1 MNRQAHDEREKWI
14 VMGNHRSTWG
24 KDEYVGLP
32 MSDLTTHTCVSGS
45 TGSGKSTFLRGLAKQ
60 FFELGG
66 VVIVIEPAGDLILDG
81 QEGILADLPPHLLDR
96 VAVLDFAGPCPPQ
109 LNLTTMDLA
118 RGRSLAVDTAM
129 NCIEVVE
136 ASGWDKAVR
145 MREILEH
152 TLHLILERS
161 GSTASMLDA
170 QIFLNDE
177 EQRKTWLGKY
187 TQPQDKHLGEEL
199 GESLPYLKQLF
210 AEQDGGKPKDQPL
223 EYPIRRVGRFFRN
236 EYLRRSLALP
246 LLNPGHAFDLEKLM
260 NSRTGAMILVPLRS
274 DTLGDDAKRVIAT
287 LLMQTI
293 SKIFMARASI
303 PRVERPQTMVM
314 VDEFADLAGTGV
326 GPIVKTLLAQA
337 RKFGA
342 SIVLATQ
349 SLAQLPADVQMEVR
363 INTNNKIVLRPT
375 DDKDAQAGIATLGTA
390 LLKPM
395 DLLNIER
402 WSGYARLLVH
412 GDPQPPFY
420 FQSLPPLPMRSRRRP
435 LRFLAPQER
444 PLHPDLAKAWQ
455 LAAAEPV
462 KARAAINLLS
472 GLTTD
477 VFASVVCS
485 QWEQQA
491 CEKEQLLAYPDLEPD
506 PVERAL
512 RISRA
517 QFGLPW
523 WMYEAQYRK
532 LRFRKSEQKKV
543 EAEPTTA

>member
-1 MNRQAHDEREKWI
+1 MNTQAREKWI
-14 VMGNHRSTWG
+14 VMGNHRNTWG

-60 FFELGG
+60 FFDLGG
-66 VVIVIEPAGDLILDG
+66 VVIVIEPHGDLILDG
-81 QEGILADLPPHLLDR
+81 QEGILADLPADMLDR
-96 VAVLDFAGPCPPQ
+96 VAVLDFTGPCPPQ
-109 LNLTTMDLA
+109 LNLTTMDLP
-118 RGRSLAVDTAM
+118 RGRSLSVDTAM
-129 NCIEVVE
+129 RCIEVVE
-136 ASGWDKAVR
+136 SAGFEKAVR

-161 GSTASMLDA
+161 GRGASMLDA

-177 EQRKTWLGKY
+177 VERKGWLEEF
-187 TQPQDKHLGEEL
+187 TQSKEPHRQEEL
-199 GESLPYLKQLF
+199 GESLPYLTQLF
-210 AEQDGGKPKDQPL
+210 AAEEGGKHKDQPL

-246 LLNPGHAFDLEKLM
+246 LLNPEHAFDLEKLM
-260 NSRTGAMILVPLRS
+260 NSRKGAMILVPLRS
-274 DTLGDDAKRVIAT
+274 DELGDDAKRVIAT

-293 SKIFMARASI
+293 SNIFMARAAM
-303 PRVERPQTMVM
+303 PRAERPQTMVIL
-314 VDEFADLAGTGV
+314 DEFADLAGTGV
-326 GPIVKTLLAQA
+326 GTIVKTLLAQA

-349 SLAQLPADVQMEVR
+349 SLAQLPADVQSEVR
-363 INTNNKIVLRPT
+363 TNTNNKIVLRPT
-375 DDKDAQAGIATLGTA
+375 DDTDAKAGIANLGTA
-390 LLKPM
+390 LLKPN

-402 WSGYARLLVH
+402 WSGYARLIVH

-420 FQSLPPLPMRSRRRP
+420 FQSLPPIRMHRRRQR
-435 LRFLAPQER
+435 LRFHTTPER
-444 PLHPDLAKAWQ
+444 PLHPTLAQAWQ
-455 LAAAEPV
+455 MVEADPK
-462 KARAAINLLS
+462 KARQAIGLLTDLTPEAFAA
-472 GLTTD
+472 
-477 VFASVVCS
+477 VVCA

-491 CEKEQLLAYPDLEPD
+491 YEKEQLLSCPDLEPD

-532 LRFRKSEQKKV
+532 LRFKK
-543 EAEPTTA
+543 AEDA